1 MVSRGSGQAIAFA
14 LIGLGVALLLIVAYY
29 AIYSFNHYAVKVE
42 SSGGSIVEALTSSAS
57 VLIDLLVRV
66 AFLGLALVAGSTLLS
81 RGVDL
86 LKGAGSRGAEK
97 SEVQA

>member
-1 MVSRGSGQAIAFA
+1 MVSRDSRQAIAFA

-29 AIYSFNHYAVKVE
+29 AIYSFNHYAVEVE

-86 LKGAGSRGAEK
+86 LRGVKGGDAEK
-97 SEVQA
+97 SGNQA

>member
-1 MVSRGSGQAIAFA
+1 MSSRSSMQAVAFA

-29 AIYSFNHYAVKVE
+29 AVYSFNNYTVEVE
-42 SSGGSIVEALTSSAS
+42 SGGNSIVEALTSSAS

-66 AFLGLALVAGSTLLS
+66 AFLGLALAAGSTLLS

-86 LKGAGSRGAEK
+86 LKSAGGGGRA
-97 SEVQA
+97 